1 MKKILT
7 LILLLLV
14 TASAFA
20 LEAEINGLWYQLMS
34 NTKEAT
40 VIQYKNDIKYSGNI
54 LIPETVAYEGADYS
68 VTSIGG
74 SAFSNCNSL
83 TSITI
88 PRSVTSIGFEAFANC
103 SGLNSITIPGCVTT
117 IGNSAFHNLL

>member
-74 SAFSNCNSL
+74 SAFSNCYSL

-88 PRSVTSIGFEAFANC
+88 PRSVTSIGFEAFKD
-103 SGLNSITIPGCVTT
+103 
-117 IGNSAFHNLL
+117 